1 MEIEEEIIEATAEKN
16 ALIVNEYISNMENE
30 EEFSSLGFW
39 KLKRRLFPFTGDPP
53 MAKKDEIGNIIT
65 APETIKNLY
74 VDTYKDRLRNRSM
87 KPELMD
93 IFHLKSELWETRN
106 ENLKNIKSK
115 PWEAEDIE
123 AVLKS
128 MKNNKSRDPN
138 GMMNEL
144 FKEGFIGQDLREAPF
159 SFSTVSKPLCLSPCL

>member
-1 MEIEEEIIEATAEKN
+1 MFQPFRIYVFLHQKIFCGGHKFSNKLSLNTPFSKKKII
-16 ALIVNEYISNMENE
+16 
-30 EEFSSLGFW
+30 
-39 KLKRRLFPFTGDPP
+39 
-53 MAKKDEIGNIIT
+53 KDKIGNIIT

-106 ENLKNIKSK
+106 ENLKNIKSE
-115 PWEAEDIE
+115 PWEAKDIE
-123 AVLKS
+123 TVLKS

-144 FKEGFIGQDLREAPF
+144 FKEGFIGQDLREALLQLFNSIQFDIF
-159 SFSTVSKPLCLSPCL
+159 SWITVC